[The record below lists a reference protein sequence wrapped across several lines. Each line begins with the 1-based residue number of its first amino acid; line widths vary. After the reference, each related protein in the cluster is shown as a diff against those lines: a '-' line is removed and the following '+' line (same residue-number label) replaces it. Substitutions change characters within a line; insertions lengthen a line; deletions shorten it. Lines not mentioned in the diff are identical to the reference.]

1 MTAKNKGPLTKVEK
15 FYIDNNKNKK
25 VEELAEDLS
34 RTEKAIKKYLDA
46 TAQPDDNNHIAK
58 AKSDSP
64 TAGDMMIKNER
75 YGVSIMTQEASMN
88 GDESK
93 SKSSQLNPNFVHK
106 MKED

>member
-1 MTAKNKGPLTKVEK
+1 
-15 FYIDNNKNKK
+15 
-25 VEELAEDLS
+25 
-34 RTEKAIKKYLDA
+34 
-46 TAQPDDNNHIAK
+46 
-58 AKSDSP
+58 
-64 TAGDMMIKNER
+64 MIKNER

>member
-15 FYIDNNKNKK
+15 FYIDNNKDKK

-34 RTEKAIKKYLDA
+34 RTEKAIKKHLDTVA
-46 TAQPDDNNHIAK
+46 TSNETNHIAK

-64 TAGDMMIKNER
+64 TAADMMIKNER
-75 YGVSIMTQEASMN
+75 YGVSIMTQEASMS

-93 SKSSQLNPNFVHK
+93 SKSSKLNPNFVHK
-106 MKED
+106 MKDE